1 MILFPLKSF
10 IFLVSNHVIENNLF
24 SYSNRIIIM
33 RAIIIII
40 LLLICFILPI
50 NFYVMGEG
58 VGFGLQGVV
67 FQYKIT
73 GYGSNLFTLTQDMG
87 YILNGN
93 YTGKTMMSTLTW
105 GIGSMCTI
113 IATIIWL
120 INKSSISHFNMIS
133 GVMLIIAGLTYLSS
147 VMFQYGIFFN
157 GSAGIS
163 IPFGIPLL
171 VGVGYLIIKFR
182 SPLQIKF
189 KDEESSV

>member
-133 GVMLIIAGLTYLSS
+133 GVMLIIAGLTYLCLSY
-147 VMFQYGIFFN
+147 VPIWD
-157 GSAGIS
+157 I
-163 IPFGIPLL
+163 L
-171 VGVGYLIIKFR
+171 
-182 SPLQIKF
+182 
-189 KDEESSV
+189 